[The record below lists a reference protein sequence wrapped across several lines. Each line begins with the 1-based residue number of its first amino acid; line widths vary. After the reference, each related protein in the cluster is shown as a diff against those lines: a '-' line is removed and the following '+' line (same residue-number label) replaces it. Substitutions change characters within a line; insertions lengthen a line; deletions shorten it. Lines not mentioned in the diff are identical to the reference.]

1 MKARLDRH
9 ARYRELLAARLDRS
23 LTRTENRLLVGHLRE
38 CLDCQQVERDY
49 RDQGALLRSM
59 HTPIPPRDMWA
70 RTSTALDRE
79 VSRWSYRYPRR
90 GRKPIVANGR
100 LRSVPPSALATAV
113 AALGVV
119 TVLAVLQLA
128 PALTPEALPDDAADG
143 STARALRPT
152 PFSVVS
158 QPLTLVSAGESDFSV
173 YETQVSQ
180 VCPTTAPDCFDD
192 KEFVRRSVTNVSI
205 PNFRP
210 QNAALSPTGGQ
221 IAFVSHNSENDVFA
235 VVLLL
240 NDEPVRSFEPRPSFA
255 AAPSSSASAA
265 SVSPTPTPA
274 VVESPPVEPGDTDPP
289 AEDTPDPDATA
300 ASPSAS
306 PDVETSPADSDK
318 PQTPRPFGTPA
329 AQPETPPPSV
339 VSGLTVLSILDDVH
353 SAGAPPAWSRDSEM
367 LAFSAMPA
375 DGSQG
380 PDVYVWQ
387 PGDTHARAITDDH
400 ASFFASWSGRR
411 VVASRISDG
420 AGSESSALVTVVI
433 DPDTLEERTAD
444 GPLMWL
450 PVVDPQR
457 TNAIAWSGR
466 IDLSGSLPQVSDGAL
481 YLVDWSAMDPFRA
494 ESDTASRAE
503 LVAIDL
509 SRDPA
514 SEPVLD
520 WHVRWSGDGRVL
532 GLWEADAPG
541 ASWGKLILVAFD
553 PESGSLTLDDP
564 LIGPQLSKRGFT
576 IGADRVAWIGPSN
589 DGTEGELRIR
599 TWGTDGVGD
608 LRIQSLDVEELVP
621 SF

>member
-9 ARYRELLAARLDRS
+9 ARYRELLAARLDRP

-38 CLDCQQVERDY
+38 CLDCQQVERGY
-49 RDQGALLRSM
+49 RDQGALLRSLPS
-59 HTPIPPRDMWA
+59 PIPPRDMWA

-100 LRSVPPSALATAV
+100 LRSAAPSALATAV

-128 PALTPEALPDDAADG
+128 PAFTPAVLPGHAADG
-143 STARALRPT
+143 STGRVPRPT

-158 QPLTLVSAGESDFSV
+158 QPLTLVSAGETDFSV

-192 KEFVRRSVTNVSI
+192 KEFVRRSVSNSSI

-210 QNAALSPTGGQ
+210 QNAALSPTGDQ
-221 IAFVSHNSENDVFA
+221 IAFVSHNLDNDVFA
-235 VVLLL
+235 VVLLF
-240 NDEPVRSFEPRPSFA
+240 NNEAVGTFEPRPSNG
-255 AAPSSSASAA
+255 AAPTSSATAA
-265 SVSPTPTPA
+265 SLSPTSTPA
-274 VVESPPVEPGDTDPP
+274 EAESPTVEPSDTDPP
-289 AEDTPDPDATA
+289 ADDTPDPDATA
-300 ASPSAS
+300 AAAPAS
-306 PDVETSPADSDK
+306 PGVEASPADIEE
-318 PQTPRPFGTPA
+318 PQTPQPLGTPGP
-329 AQPETPPPSV
+329 QPETPPPSV
-339 VSGLTVLSILDDVH
+339 VPGLTVLSILDDVH

-375 DGSQG
+375 DGSHG

-411 VVASRISDG
+411 VVASRITDG
-420 AGSESSALVTVVI
+420 AGDDASALVTVVV

-457 TNAIAWSGR
+457 ANAIAWSGR
-466 IDLSGSLPQVSDGAL
+466 IDLSSSLPQVRDGAL

-494 ESDTASRAE
+494 ESDTESSAE

-520 WHVRWSGDGRVL
+520 WHVRWSADGRVL

-553 PESGSLTLDDP
+553 PESGSLAFDDP

-576 IGADRVAWIGPSN
+576 IGVDRVAWIGPSN

-608 LRIQSLDVEELVP
+608 LRIQSLDVEGLVP